1 MNPLDNLKLEFDYP
15 LRKLDSAA
23 VQLTHTTEQQPEPR
37 PAEVRFERDTANMRV
52 WRLKSD
58 WQLGGK
64 YELLVPPGAFENIAN
79 EQNDSLRGTYT
90 VADPEKFA
98 TIRLHVEGK
107 APDAKYVVQLLNGSN
122 GLLQERR
129 DVTTGDLRFDYVP
142 AGEIR
147 LRVIEDLNGNGRWDS
162 GNLVERRQPERAEMY
177 VNADGESTFATKENW
192 EVELDIDMNELFAPI
207 TMESLIEQLEQQ
219 EMQRLSKYLDEQ
231 QQNRKNRKDDQQG
244 QSSSGMGFGGAMGGL
259 GSMGGSGGMG
269 GALGGFGNSF

>member
-23 VQLTHTTEQQPEPR
+23 VQLTYTTEQQPEPR

-147 LRVIEDLNGNGRWDS
+147 LRISTATGVGI
-162 GNLVERRQPERAEMY
+162 RATWS
-177 VNADGESTFATKENW
+177 N
-192 EVELDIDMNELFAPI
+192 
-207 TMESLIEQLEQQ
+207 
-219 EMQRLSKYLDEQ
+219 
-231 QQNRKNRKDDQQG
+231 
-244 QSSSGMGFGGAMGGL
+244 
-259 GSMGGSGGMG
+259 GGSPSGPRCMSTPTASRPSPRRRTGRS
-269 GALGGFGNSF
+269 NSIST